1 MMKSLFKNA
10 LLALVFSLPFSA
22 TAEILEVYNWKA
34 NPGMSGKMYT
44 IMAKAKTIQ
53 EALGIQVDVY
63 NLQVGSD
70 LTVDYVLRFDSMSDW
85 GSKKDALSANEDWMA
100 LWAESA
106 SAGAGEVQSSLVGIN
121 LDSTK
126 TAASFDK
133 LWEVYNV
140 FVYDAAPGEDVS
152 LLSRFAE
159 AQKIHEKLGA
169 RIDIYGEGS
178 GGTGNFHYVMS
189 FPNWTEM
196 ASFNDKLSESKAWA
210 KFQSE
215 TKPGS
220 AELVK
225 SFSGSKAPI

>member
-1 MMKSLFKNA
+1 MKSIFKNTLFA
-10 LLALVFSLPFSA
+10 LIFSFPFSA

-34 NPGMSGKMYT
+34 NPGMAGKMYE

-53 EALGIQVDVY
+53 EDLGIEVDVY

-85 GSKKDALSANEDWMA
+85 GSKKDALGANESWMA

-133 LWEVYNV
+133 LWGVYNV
-140 FVYDAAPGEDVS
+140 FVWDAAPGKDVL

-169 RIDIYGEGS
+169 RIDAYGEGS

-189 FPNWTEM
+189 FPNWKKM
-196 ASFNDKLSESKAWA
+196 ASFNDKLSKSKEWA

-215 TKPGS
+215 NDPNSSK
-220 AELVK
+220 LVK